1 MIFYRDI
8 DLAHECWMYQR
19 PKRISNNSLSKIDEY
34 LSRQKLSDAH
44 VVGEDDDSKF
54 RSTKICWMCDDFE
67 EIRSVYEEIC
77 LSVREINDNIWKYNL
92 DGFES
97 FQYGEYRSE
106 EGGHYKWHID
116 TPARSNEDV
125 RKITFVLGLNDDYEG
140 GMFETMTFNTTSIK
154 IKRGELIAI
163 PSFILHRVT
172 PVTKGI
178 RKTLVGWGRGPNFI

>member
-1 MIFYRDI
+1 
-8 DLAHECWMYQR
+8 
-19 PKRISNNSLSKIDEY
+19 
-34 LSRQKLSDAH
+34 
-44 VVGEDDDSKF
+44 
-54 RSTKICWMCDDFE
+54 MCDDFE